1 MTKVLVILLLLALL
15 PFPICYWLSAKDRHY
30 DDVLRGIRDAQE
42 CKDQP
47 CKLDFDGDAIPGL
60 LKIDRA
66 SPAEYYDSWLVATE
80 NGHEILRLPYRYL
93 DNTLR
98 THVGI
103 RSAGNLTRL
112 IVYDHMSFPGPPISA
127 VFAWNGERLVQ
138 VYPSDEDQEVLKAMG
153 ARDDAGV
160 FTIWAA
166 YRTFRLP
173 ALTVYYIL
181 WGICAWL
188 VIRRASGG
196 NYRSNRSAEFQQ

>member
-1 MTKVLVILLLLALL
+1 MTKFLVILLLLALL
-15 PFPICYWLSAKDRHY
+15 PFPIIYWLSARDRYY
-30 DDVLRGIRDAQE
+30 DDVLKGIRDAQE
-42 CKDQP
+42 CTNEP
-47 CKLDFDGDAIPGL
+47 CKLDFDGDAIAGL

-80 NGHEILRLPYRYL
+80 NGHEILRLPHRRL

-103 RSAGNLTRL
+103 RGQGNQTRL
-112 IVYDHMSFPGPPISA
+112 IVYDHMNLPGPPMSA
-127 VFAWNGERLVQ
+127 VFAWNGEKLAQ
-138 VYPSDEDQEVLKAMG
+138 INPSGEDQEILRAMG
-153 ARDDAGV
+153 ARDDAGS

-166 YRTFRLP
+166 YRTLRVP

-188 VIRRASGG
+188 VICRERRRQLS
-196 NYRSNRSAEFQQ
+196 FK